1 MTVNNVSNIT
11 CVPTVLLLLAMKF
24 LVCVFSLHTG
34 FCVREGSE
42 RRGIR
47 AVLQAPPN
55 TRRATTPG
63 RQQHHSARS
72 ERSMKV
78 ATARAESA
86 SPFPPSVTSPLS

>member
-1 MTVNNVSNIT
+1 MTVNNNDNPMTVNNVSNIT

-34 FCVREGSE
+34 FC
-42 RRGIR
+42 
-47 AVLQAPPN
+47 APPN